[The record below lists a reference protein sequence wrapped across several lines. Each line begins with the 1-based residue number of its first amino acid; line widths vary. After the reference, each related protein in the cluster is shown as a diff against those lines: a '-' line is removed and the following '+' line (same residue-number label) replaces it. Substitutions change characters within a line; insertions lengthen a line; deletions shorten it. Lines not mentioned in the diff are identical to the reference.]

1 MSDKPVLMSSSF
13 IFCQEG
19 NCVDGGHEELELRCE
34 ASLGIYNDGEC
45 FYILKTEQW
54 AIDNIDDLKE
64 LLDRVGKVIKKAE

>member
-1 MSDKPVLMSSSF
+1 MNDKPVLMSSSF

-19 NCVDGGHEELELRCE
+19 NCVDGGHEELEIRCE
-34 ASLGIYNDGEC
+34 ASLGIDNDGEC